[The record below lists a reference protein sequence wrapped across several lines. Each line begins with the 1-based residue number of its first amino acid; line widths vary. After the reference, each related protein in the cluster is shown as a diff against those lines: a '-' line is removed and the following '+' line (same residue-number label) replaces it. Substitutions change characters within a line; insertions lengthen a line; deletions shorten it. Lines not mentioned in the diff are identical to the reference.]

1 MAKAVAGVKVIRT
14 GIVESLHRASIV
26 VVQDCKILF
35 SCGNTEQLISM
46 RSSAKPFMAIPFVE
60 DGLHLKYRL
69 EKDELCLMMSSHNG
83 EELHRNKVKSIL
95 DKGGLA
101 VDNLKCGYHLPY
113 FEWLL
118 PEYIA
123 ENDEKKKQLFHNCSG
138 KHAGMLI
145 YAKDKCFDLE
155 SYFSRDNLLQ
165 QFIQERV
172 KQYIGISSKD
182 DFKVGIDGC
191 GVPNYCISLKKLAM
205 AYQNFGITE
214 ETECLRTSILE
225 NPYMI
230 AGKERIETEMIE
242 EYQYIAK
249 SGSEGVFCV
258 SIPNQNIGIAIKI
271 ESGSDEAAESMI
283 VEIMVKLG
291 LLPKDTNLNKYRHFP
306 IYTST
311 GIEVG
316 LYEPYILEESS

>member
-1 MAKAVAGVKVIRT
+1 MAKAFAGVKVIRT

-35 SCGNTEQLISM
+35 SRGNIDQLISM

-60 DGLHLKYRL
+60 EGLHLKYGI

-83 EELHRNKVKSIL
+83 EEVHRNKVKSIL
-95 DKGGLA
+95 YKGGLT
-101 VDNLKCGYHLPY
+101 VDDLKCGHHLPY
-113 FEWLL
+113 YEWLL
-118 PEYIA
+118 PEYVS
-123 ENDEKKKQLFHNCSG
+123 ENNEKKKQLFHNCSG

-145 YAKDKCFDLE
+145 YAKDAGFDLE

-165 QFIQERV
+165 QLIQERV
-172 KQYIGISSKD
+172 KQYIGISSND
-182 DFKVGIDGC
+182 DFRVGIDGC
-191 GVPNYCISLKKLAM
+191 GVPNYYISLKKLAL
-205 AYQNFGITE
+205 AYQNFGVTT
-214 ETECLRTSILE
+214 ETECLRTAILE

-230 AGKERIETEMIE
+230 AGKERIETEMIA

-271 ESGSDEAAESMI
+271 ESGNDEAAESMI
-283 VEIMVKLG
+283 VEIMIKLG
-291 LLPKDTNLNKYRHFP
+291 FLPEDTKLNKYRYFS

-311 GIEVG
+311 GIDAG
-316 LYEPYILEESS
+316 FYEPFIFEEN